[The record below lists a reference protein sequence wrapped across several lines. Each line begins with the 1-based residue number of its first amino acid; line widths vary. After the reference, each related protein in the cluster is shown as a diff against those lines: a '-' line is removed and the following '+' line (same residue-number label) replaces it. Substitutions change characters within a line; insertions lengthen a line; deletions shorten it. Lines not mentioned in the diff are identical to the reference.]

1 MDRNI
6 SEYKIHWVRIIYLI
20 IIALFIFFIINQ
32 IPSLKDSFKE
42 VKIAKASSYIVIF
55 GVVLLSFGMAAL
67 SYMALSFKK
76 LRFSRTLIMQFASN
90 TLNKLLP
97 AGIGAMGANYLY
109 LRRSNLSAISS
120 ATTVAINNFLGVM
133 ASIILLF
140 ILLLSNRSFP
150 IKFSKVDFGTIIL
163 LSLAIIII
171 VIVAFF
177 VRSIHYR
184 LMKLVR
190 SFIRQLASY
199 REHKLRLL
207 GAFMFQL
214 GLAFFNILSL
224 ALSMHTVGG
233 NLNILEV
240 MIIYSLAIWFG
251 SLIPA
256 PGGFGSVD
264 AGLVAAFVAYGTSL
278 PQALAVVL
286 VFRLLNFWA
295 PLLIGI
301 PALIYVRAKQYI

>member
-6 SEYKIHWVRIIYLI
+6 SEYKIHWARIVYLI

-32 IPSLKDSFKE
+32 IPSLKDSFKD
-42 VKIAKASSYIVIF
+42 VKIAKIGSYIVIF

-67 SYMALSFKK
+67 SYMALSLKK
-76 LRFSRTLIMQFASN
+76 LKFSRTLIMQFASN

-109 LRRSNLSAISS
+109 LRRNHLSTISS
-120 ATTVAINNFLGVM
+120 ATTVAINNFLGVI
-133 ASIILLF
+133 ASIFLLL
-140 ILLLSNRSFP
+140 ILLLSNPSFSL
-150 IKFSKVDFGTIIL
+150 KLSRVDFGTIIL
-163 LSLAIIII
+163 LTLAIIII
-171 VIVAFF
+171 VIIIFF
-177 VRSIHYR
+177 VRSIHYKLMR
-184 LMKLVR
+184 LVH
-190 SFIRQLASY
+190 SFLRQLVTY
-199 REHKLRLL
+199 REHKLRLF
-207 GAFMFQL
+207 GAFMSQL
-214 GLAFFNILSL
+214 SLAFFNILSL
-224 ALSMHTVGG
+224 TLSMHTVGG

-264 AGLVAAFVAYGTSL
+264 AGLVAAFVAYGTAL
-278 PQALAVVL
+278 PQALATVL